1 MQHVKLLQIID
12 ANLNRAREG
21 LRVCEDIARF
31 VISDKDIAVS
41 LKNMRHAMTKVLLQS
56 KILSLKRLLQ
66 MRDTEK
72 DIMKHIDFK
81 KCKRRNIDD
90 IFMANI
96 ERVKES
102 LRVLEECSKIID
114 ENISRKYR
122 HLRFNAYDVEKKVV
136 TSTRAVS
143 GTR

>member
-1 MQHVKLLQIID
+1 MRHVKLLQIID
-12 ANLNRAREG
+12 ANLNRGREG

-31 VISDKDIAVS
+31 VILDKDAAVS
-41 LKNMRHAMTKVLLQS
+41 LKNIRHAMTAVLLRS
-56 KILSLKRLLQ
+56 KILSLKKLLQ

-72 DIMKHIDFK
+72 DILKHIDFK
-81 KCKRRNIDD
+81 KCKGCSIDD

-102 LRVLEECSKIID
+102 LRVLEECCKIMD
-114 ENISRKYR
+114 ENMSRKYR
-122 HLRFNAYDVEKKVV
+122 RLRFNAYDVEKKVV
-136 TSTRAVS
+136 TIPRAVS